1 MVLNMFIVYLSNVR
15 PQLGFAGGC
24 MMHRLPRDIQLALRA
39 WLNEGVFC
47 KWLPGFEAQKGPT
60 TFAMCAGTDSPIL
73 GVHSIKRAAAE
84 VFDVDWSFEHLWSSE
99 LNATK
104 RNFLARMF
112 GEENLPEIYGDC
124 SDLLYTI
131 AREHRSGADRV
142 PRKDGNVGYAGFP
155 CTDVSGLNPRSNFQ
169 EHLTIVL
176 NGGKSTGKVFQNQVA
191 YSKDNEDV
199 LVWFF
204 ENVTKLA
211 LRRKSK
217 DSDVAAFTRGARPQ
231 ASVAVAWWV
240 MTWHPSPSPLPGGSR
255 AGIRRRRALRV
266 GG

>member
-1 MVLNMFIVYLSNVR
+1 MHACGIGTTIAWISLSITKVLDAMVLNVCWSNMVLNMFIVYLSNVR

-191 YSKDNEDV
+191 YSKDNE
-199 LVWFF
+199 LGGPLAPGNGLQRRFSKKRK
-204 ENVTKLA
+204 TK
-211 LRRKSK
+211 KNN
-217 DSDVAAFTRGARPQ
+217 
-231 ASVAVAWWV
+231 
-240 MTWHPSPSPLPGGSR
+240 
-255 AGIRRRRALRV
+255 
-266 GG
+266 